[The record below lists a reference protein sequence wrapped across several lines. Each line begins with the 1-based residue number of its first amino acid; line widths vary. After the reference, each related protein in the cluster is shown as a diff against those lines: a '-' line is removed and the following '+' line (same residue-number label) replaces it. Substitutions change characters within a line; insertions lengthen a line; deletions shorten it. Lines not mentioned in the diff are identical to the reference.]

1 MRISNAA
8 RKLRVALFTVALAAL
23 SIGTVAPVSAQPVL
37 QGIGVAKG
45 CDAST
50 PVGDPYGCAYG
61 FTNNPGV
68 NPSNNTIT
76 ITSVVD
82 IVFAAGGNVAS
93 GNILPSLS
101 LVFTGTASCSAGR
114 RWHAGQPVRR
124 RDLVHDPPELGD
136 PDAGAL
142 VLHGHQ
148 RRLRAAG
155 PRARRPGLGDWQ
167 ATCDVTPGC
176 STLPIQNQAV
186 GQTTITPGTPQI
198 VTSATP
204 TIVAGQTAQDSAT
217 ISGLLGNAPAG
228 NIVFTLFGPAA
239 APTCT
244 PANLVFTS
252 GPFPVTA
259 NGTFGPATSTAL
271 AAPGNYYWIAT
282 YTDTN
287 GSNNNVA
294 TPCGDT
300 NETTTVQQPDA
311 NIQISP
317 LSATNAVNTNHTLTG
332 HVNVSNDGVTFSN
345 APAGTL
351 ITFTK
356 VSGPGSFVGGN
367 TCTTVAATGSCTVQI
382 SSAAD
387 GTTVVNAETDVTVN
401 TVLLHRETNGTG
413 ANSADASKVWVNAN
427 IQITPANDTNPV
439 GSNHVLTITINAI
452 NGTLD
457 AGRTPRP
464 RRSSRAPAA
473 SSAPTPAPTPVARR
487 APRCTVTITSAVPAR
502 RSSRRPP
509 PSRSTARPSAA
520 PPTRPSTR
528 PPAAAATPASSGS
541 TRNIQITPATAT
553 NPVGTNHVL
562 TITINAIN
570 GTIDAGPHTATASI
584 VSGPGSFV
592 GSPSCTYTG
601 GAASATLHRHH
612 HLGRRRHHGRLGDLR
627 HPGQR
632 PDLHPHHQHGRQHG
646 RRRQRQR
653 REALGRNRHSG
664 PVDRDH
670 QGSAHPD
677 DPVGW
682 HGDLDDCG
690 HQHRGRPAHQRERDR
705 PGGTQLREDLQRHPP
720 PWPER
725 ARLYLHPG
733 RHHGQ
738 HDQRRDRSR
747 DTAHRP

>member
-23 SIGTVAPVSAQPVL
+23 SIGTVAPVSAQVVL
-37 QGIGVAKG
+37 QGLGVAKG
-45 CDAST
+45 CDSST
-50 PVGDPYGCAYG
+50 PVGEPYDCLYG

-82 IVFAAGGNVAS
+82 TVFASGGNVAS

-101 LVFTGTASCSAGR
+101 LVFSGTASCTGGSGAGTLASPYTGATSCTIPQDSGILTQAFSFYTVTNADYALAD
-114 RWHAGQPVRR
+114 HV
-124 RDLVHDPPELGD
+124 LGD
-136 PDAGAL
+136 Q
-142 VLHGHQ
+142 VSVI
-148 RRLRAAG
+148 
-155 PRARRPGLGDWQ
+155 WQ

-176 STLPIQNQAV
+176 STQPSQNQAV
-186 GQTTITPGTPQI
+186 GQTTITPGNPQI

-204 TIVAGQTAQDSAT
+204 TIVVGQTAQDSAT

-252 GPFPVTA
+252 APFPVTA

-317 LSATNAVNTNHTLTG
+317 LTATNAVNTNHTLTG

-351 ITFTK
+351 ITFSI
-356 VSGPGSFVGGN
+356 VSRPGQLRR
-367 TCTTVAATGSCTVQI
+367 AATPAPRRRDRLVHRPDHLGRRRHHRRHADDRRHRQHRPAPPRDQRHRRQQRRRRARSGSTPT
-382 SSAAD
+382 SRSRPRPTPTRSAR
-387 GTTVVNAETDVTVN
+387 TTCSRSRSTRSTA
-401 TVLLHRETNGTG
+401 R
-413 ANSADASKVWVNAN
+413 S
-427 IQITPANDTNPV
+427 TP
-439 GSNHVLTITINAI
+439 
-452 NGTLD
+452 
-457 AGRTPRP
+457 GRTPRP

-473 SSAPTPAPTPVARR
+473 SSAANTCTYTGGAASAT
-487 APRCTVTITSAVPAR
+487 CTVTITSATTGTTVVSATSAIPVNGQTITRTTSTALNTAAGGSGNASKLWCQSPR
-502 RSSRRPP
+502 PTSRSRR
-509 PSRSTARPSAA
+509 RRD
-520 PPTRPSTR
+520 
-528 PPAAAATPASSGS
+528 
-541 TRNIQITPATAT
+541 T

-592 GSPSCTYTG
+592 GSPTCTYTG
-601 GAASATLHRHH
+601 GAATATCTVTITSAVTGTTVVSATS
-612 HLGRRRHHGRLGDLR
+612 DD
-627 HPGQR
+627 PGQR
-632 PDLHPHHQHGRQHG
+632 PDDHAAPPTRPST
-646 RRRQRQR
+646 RPPAAAATPRS
-653 REALGRNRHSG
+653 SG
-664 PVDRDH
+664 
-670 QGSAHPD
+670 S
-677 DPVGW
+677 
-682 HGDLDDCG
+682 
-690 HQHRGRPAHQRERDR
+690 
-705 PGGTQLREDLQRHPP
+705 
-720 PWPER
+720 
-725 ARLYLHPG
+725 
-733 RHHGQ
+733 
-738 HDQRRDRSR
+738 
-747 DTAHRP
+747 